1 MLALIA
7 AVLFLLALIME
18 LASLALGPITA
29 TVLTTAGFL
38 CVALYLA
45 GIGRRTWR

>member
-18 LASLALGPITA
+18 LAALALGPLTA
-29 TVLTTAGFL
+29 TVLTTAGFVL
-38 CVALYLA
+38 VALYLA
-45 GIGRRTWR
+45 GIGKRTWR